1 MDNKE
6 TKYTANKI
14 RDLFVSYFERF
25 DHQVVE
31 SSSLLP
37 ENDPTLLFTTAGMVQ
52 MKPYFLGDLPPS
64 NPRMTSVQKCL
75 RTTDIDEV
83 GDTTHL
89 TFFEMLGNFSVGDYF
104 KQGAIEYA
112 WKFITEEIAID
123 PERLWVSI
131 YLEDDE
137 AAAIWQQ
144 IGVQP
149 ERIFR
154 FDEKDNYWG
163 PAGDSGPCGPCSEI
177 HYDLTPGAQFH
188 SESCG
193 PNCDC
198 GRFVELWNLVFMEYF
213 QDTDGSRSKLT
224 KPNIDTGMGLE
235 RLSAILQN
243 VDNVYETDI
252 FEPLIEKASLLTG
265 ASYGD
270 NEETDKYIRTMVE
283 HTRAAVFLIGDGVV
297 PGNENQSYVLRRI
310 IRRAIR
316 AARNIGLQTK
326 FIESLADAV
335 YGNMQSA
342 YPSLIE
348 AREHITNTL
357 VKEEE
362 QFNRTLKMATAL
374 MNKIVRDAKEAG
386 ESELSGDQIF
396 RLYDT
401 YGLPIEIAEDIA
413 ADNELAIDK
422 EGFEKSLQAQQERGR
437 ESQGFSQ
444 TSRLSEGYKDLATL
458 TSEFV
463 GYKEYTCE
471 SQVTGLIVGGGITT
485 EASAN
490 QQVEIVTN
498 QTPFYPE
505 GGGQLSD
512 VGTISGPEGVARI
525 TNVLRPVPESPDFI
539 IHIGIV
545 EEGKISIGDKVKL
558 IIDGAHRQRTT
569 RHHTA
574 THLLHS
580 GLRHVLGQHV
590 RQAGS
595 LVAPDHLRFDF
606 AHNEPIDSH
615 TLNVVT
621 DTVNARIMHNIV
633 VQTETKSINDAL
645 DDGALA
651 FFGDRYEEVVR
662 TVSILGDPLADG
674 RIHSYE
680 LCGGTHV
687 ESTGQIG
694 YSYVTSEGTIGS
706 GIHRIEA
713 VAGESAQEL
722 ISKRLD
728 LLSNVATTMNV
739 SIDEVETR
747 IHSQIRDLSDNRKA
761 IKDLNKKLLFSL
773 IPQLKDSIFVT
784 SGNNIS
790 CIVESVGEVDSQD
803 LILELVDTLNETMHD
818 AVIIIG
824 AIVNDKP
831 YFVCS
836 VSPNLVGKG
845 DPFHAARLVKEV
857 AAGVNGGGGGKP
869 EMATAGGRDKDLLED
884 AMLIGRNKLL
894 NI

>member
-1 MDNKE
+1 MDNTD
-6 TKYTANKI
+6 TKYTAEKI
-14 RDLFVSYFERF
+14 RDLFISYFERF

-52 MKPYFLGDLPPS
+52 MKPYFLGDLTPS
-64 NPRMTSVQKCL
+64 NPRMASVQKCL

-104 KQGAIEYA
+104 KQGAIEFA
-112 WKFITEEIAID
+112 WKFVTEELQID
-123 PERLWVSI
+123 QERLWVSV

-137 AAAIWQQ
+137 AAAIWEK
-144 IGVQP
+144 IGVP
-149 ERIFR
+149 VNRIFR

-177 HYDLTPGAQFH
+177 HYDLTPGQKLH

-213 QDTDGSRSKLT
+213 QDTDGSRSKLAR
-224 KPNIDTGMGLE
+224 PNIDTGMGLE

-252 FEPLIEKASLLTG
+252 FKNLIGKAALLAG
-265 ASYGD
+265 VAYGD
-270 NEETDKYIRTMVE
+270 NDEADKNIRTMVE
-283 HTRAAVFLIGDGVV
+283 HTRAAVFLISDGVV

-316 AARNIGLQTK
+316 AARNVGLQTE
-326 FIESLADAV
+326 FIEKLADEV
-335 YGNMQSA
+335 YGNMGSA
-342 YPSLIE
+342 YANLVDS
-348 AREHITNTL
+348 REHITSTL

-362 QFNRTLKMATAL
+362 QFNRTLRMATAL
-374 MNKIVRDAKEAG
+374 MNKIVKDTKDAG
-386 ESELSGDQIF
+386 ESELLGDQIF

-401 YGLPIEIAEDIA
+401 YGLPYEIAHDIA
-413 ADNELAIDK
+413 KDHDLTIDQ
-422 EGFEKSLQAQQERGR
+422 EGFEESLRAQQERGR
-437 ESQGFSQ
+437 ESQEFTQ
-444 TSRLSEGYKDLATL
+444 TSRLSEGYKDLASL
-458 TSEFV
+458 VSQFV
-463 GYKEYTCE
+463 GYKEYSSE
-471 SQVTGLIVGGGITT
+471 SQVTGLIVGGGIAPQ
-485 EASAN
+485 ASTN
-490 QQVEIVTN
+490 QQIEIITN
-498 QTPFYPE
+498 RTPFYPE
-505 GGGQLSD
+505 GGGQISD
-512 VGTISGPEGVARI
+512 IGTISGPAGLARI
-525 TNVLRPVPESPDFI
+525 TNVLRPVPESPNFI
-539 IHIGIV
+539 VHIGIV
-545 EEGKISIGDKVKL
+545 EEGKMSIGDKVKL
-558 IIDGAHRQRTT
+558 TIDGVHRQRTT

-606 AHNEPIDSH
+606 SHNQTIDSH
-615 TLNVVT
+615 ILAKVS

-633 VQTETKSINDAL
+633 VETETKSINDAL

-662 TVSILGDPLADG
+662 TVSILGDPLVDG

-694 YSYVTSEGTIGS
+694 YSYITNEGTIGS

-713 VAGESAQEL
+713 VAGETAQEL
-722 ISKRLD
+722 VSNRLD
-728 LLSNVATTMNV
+728 LLSSVASAMNV
-739 SIDEVETR
+739 SIDQVESR
-747 IHSQIRDLSDNRKA
+747 IHSQIHDLAESRKT
-761 IKDLNKKLLFSL
+761 IKSLNKKLLFSL

-784 SGNNIS
+784 SRNNIA

-803 LILELVDTLNETMHD
+803 LILELVDSLNETMND

-824 AIVNDKP
+824 AVVNDKP

-845 DPFHAARLVKEV
+845 EPFHAARLVKEV
-857 AAGVNGGGGGKP
+857 ATGVNGGGGGRP